1 MSMKKIAYKIIYK
14 GDVQGVGFRFTVLR
28 FANAFDSITGF
39 VKNLPDGSVE
49 LFAEGLENEVESL
62 LEDIVAGPHSNHIK
76 TVSANI
82 VPASNHFHNFSIS
95 Y

>member
-1 MSMKKIAYKIIYK
+1 MKKIAYKIIYR
-14 GDVQGVGFRFTVLR
+14 GDVQGVGFRFTVIR

-49 LFAEGLENEVESL
+49 LLAEGLENEVECL
-62 LEDIVAGPHSNHIK
+62 LEDIVSGPHSGHIK
-76 TVSANI
+76 SVSSNI
-82 VPASNHFHNFSIS
+82 VPVSNNFHNFSVS

>member
-1 MSMKKIAYKIIYK
+1 MSKKIAYKIIYK
-14 GDVQGVGFRFTVLR
+14 GSVQGVGFRFTVLR

-49 LFAEGLENEVESL
+49 LFAEGLENEVECL
-62 LEDIVAGPHSNHIK
+62 LEDVASGPHSSHIK

-82 VPASNHFHNFSIS
+82 VPVSNHFHKFSVS